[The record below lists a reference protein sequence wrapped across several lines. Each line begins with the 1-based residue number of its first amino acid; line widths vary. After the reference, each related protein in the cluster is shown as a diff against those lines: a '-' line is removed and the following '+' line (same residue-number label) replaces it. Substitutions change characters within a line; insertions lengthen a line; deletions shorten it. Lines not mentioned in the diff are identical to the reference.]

1 MATKTAQP
9 TVITFEQPGTF
20 EAYYAAE
27 KWCKENGYSY
37 GSMARDL
44 PIGILHGDDW
54 RIPKWHQL
62 NFQDMDSLDGHIECD
77 SSFREPPVRIVLK
90 NKDNK

>member
-20 EAYYAAE
+20 EAYYAAV
-27 KWCKENGYSY
+27 KWCKENGYST
-37 GSMARDL
+37 GSMQRDF
-44 PIGILHGDDW
+44 PIGIHKGDW
-54 RIPKWHQL
+54 QIPKWL
-62 NFQDMDSLDGHIECD
+62 NMDSEDREGLDGYMESND
-77 SSFREPPVRIVLK
+77 FRDGIVRIVLK